1 MTTAMK
7 PATKPRPQPDHTQA
21 EHTLLLRQRN
31 LWSDALRR
39 FARNRLSMIAAF
51 FVLILIGMA
60 LFANL
65 LAPEGYDHQVYDQ
78 AWRYPSW
85 EHPLGTDPYGRELL
99 TRIIYG
105 ARVSLAIGFI
115 ANFIALLIGL
125 PFGAIAAWFG
135 GATDYGLMRFIEV
148 VNAIPDLLLGIL
160 IVTVLG
166 PGFQNVLFV
175 FIFTGWMGTA
185 RLVRGQLL
193 SLRERDYVLAA
204 RCIGASDWQIIRR
217 HLLPN
222 ALTPLILGVTMGI
235 PAAILGESGLSFLG
249 IGVQAPMP
257 SWGRMLNDYLSALQT
272 HWYLAF
278 FPGLMIAITMYAF
291 TLMGDGLQD
300 ALDPMAGK

>member
-1 MTTAMK
+1 MTSSNLTTDAK
-7 PATKPRPQPDHTQA
+7 LTSTSSLTK
-21 EHTLLLRQRN
+21 ELRQRS
-31 LWSDALRR
+31 LWVDALRR
-39 FARNRLSMIAAF
+39 FRRNRLSMVASF
-51 FVLILIGMA
+51 FVLLLILIA
-60 LFANL
+60 LFANQ
-65 LAPEGYDHQVYDQ
+65 LAPEGYDDQVYSQ
-78 AWRYPSW
+78 TWQYPAW

-105 ARVSLAIGFI
+105 ARVSLVIGFVS
-115 ANFIALLIGL
+115 NFIALLIGL
-125 PFGAIAAWFG
+125 PFGAAAAWFG
-135 GATDYGLMRFIEV
+135 GSTDYLFMRLIEII
-148 VNAIPDLLLGIL
+148 NAIPDLLLGIL

-175 FIFTGWMGTA
+175 FIFTGWMGVA
-185 RLVRGQLL
+185 RMVRGQIL

-204 RCIGASDWQIIRR
+204 RAIGTSDWQIITR

-222 ALTPLILGVTMGI
+222 TLTPIILGVTMGI

-249 IGVQAPMP
+249 IGVQPPVP

-300 ALDPMAGK
+300 ALDPTAGK

>member
-1 MTTAMK
+1 MTANQ
-7 PATKPRPQPDHTQA
+7 PAAIRVAQA
-21 EHTLLLRQRN
+21 EPVNLRQRS
-31 LWSDALRR
+31 LWIDAARR
-39 FARNRLSMIAAF
+39 FRRNRLSMIAAF
-51 FVLILIGMA
+51 FVLVLILMA
-60 LFANL
+60 LFAQV
-65 LAPEGYDHQVYDQ
+65 LAPEGYDDQVYSQ
-78 AWRYPSW
+78 AWQFPSA

-105 ARVSLAIGFI
+105 ARISLTIGFVS
-115 ANFIALLIGL
+115 NFIALLIGL
-125 PFGAIAAWFG
+125 PFGAAAAWYG
-135 GATDYGLMRFIEV
+135 GKIDYLFMRLLEII
-148 VNAIPDLLLGIL
+148 NAIPDLLLGIL
-160 IVTVLG
+160 IITVLG
-166 PGFQNVLFV
+166 PGFQNVLLV

-185 RLVRGQLL
+185 RLVRGQIL

-204 RCIGASDWQIIRR
+204 RCIGTPNWQIITR

-222 ALTPLILGVTMGI
+222 TLTPIIVGVSMGI
-235 PAAILGESGLSFLG
+235 PSAILGESGLSFLG

-300 ALDPMAGK
+300 ALDPTAGK

>member
-1 MTTAMK
+1 MTTSKLAK
-7 PATKPRPQPDHTQA
+7 ELRRTPIDSPQ
-21 EHTLLLRQRN
+21 LLRQRS
-31 LWSDALRR
+31 LWGDALRR
-39 FARNRLSMIAAF
+39 FRRNRLSMVAAF
-51 FVLILIGMA
+51 FVLLLIGIA
-60 LFANL
+60 LFAEL
-65 LAPEGYDHQVYDQ
+65 LAPEGYDKQIYSQ
-78 AWRYPSW
+78 TWQYPSW

-105 ARVSLAIGFI
+105 ARVSLVIGFVS
-115 ANFIALLIGL
+115 NFIALLIGL
-125 PFGAIAAWFG
+125 PFGAVAAWFG
-135 GATDYGLMRFIEV
+135 GSTDYLFMRLIEII
-148 VNAIPDLLLGIL
+148 NAIPDLLLGIL

-185 RLVRGQLL
+185 RLVRGQIL

-204 RCIGASDWQIIRR
+204 RSIGATNWQIITR

-222 ALTPLILGVTMGI
+222 TLTPIILGVSMGI
-235 PAAILGESGLSFLG
+235 PSAILGESGLSFLG
-249 IGVQAPMP
+249 IGVQPPTP

-300 ALDPMAGK
+300 ALDPTAGK

>member
-1 MTTAMK
+1 MTAN
-7 PATKPRPQPDHTQA
+7 PQTTVRIAQA
-21 EHTLLLRQRN
+21 EPVNLRQRS
-31 LWSDALRR
+31 LWIDAARR
-39 FARNRLSMIAAF
+39 FRRNRLSMIAAF
-51 FVLILIGMA
+51 FVLVLILMA
-60 LFANL
+60 LFAQV
-65 LAPEGYDHQVYDQ
+65 LAPEGYDDQVYSQ
-78 AWRYPSW
+78 AWQFPSA

-105 ARVSLAIGFI
+105 ARISLTIGFVS
-115 ANFIALLIGL
+115 NFIALLIGL
-125 PFGAIAAWFG
+125 PFGAAAAWYG
-135 GATDYGLMRFIEV
+135 GKIDYLFMRLLEII
-148 VNAIPDLLLGIL
+148 NAIPDLLLGIL
-160 IVTVLG
+160 IITVLG
-166 PGFQNVLFV
+166 PGFQNVLLV

-185 RLVRGQLL
+185 RLVRGQIL

-204 RCIGASDWQIIRR
+204 RCIGTPNWQIITR

-222 ALTPLILGVTMGI
+222 TLTPIIVGVSMGI
-235 PAAILGESGLSFLG
+235 PSAILGESGLSFLG

-300 ALDPMAGK
+300 ALDPTAGK

>member
-1 MTTAMK
+1 MSTTS
-7 PATKPRPQPDHTQA
+7 PAALRFDPA
-21 EHTLLLRQRN
+21 EPLNLRQRS
-31 LWSDALRR
+31 LWGDALRR
-39 FARNRLSMIAAF
+39 FRRNYLSMVAAF
-51 FVLILIGMA
+51 FVLLLI
-60 LFANL
+60 LFAL
-65 LAPEGYDHQVYDQ
+65 LAGVLAPEGYDHQVYDQ
-78 AWRYPSW
+78 AWQFPSW

-99 TRIIYG
+99 TRLIYG
-105 ARVSLAIGFI
+105 ARVSLTIGFVS
-115 ANFIALLIGL
+115 NLIALVIGV
-125 PFGAIAAWFG
+125 PFGATAAWFG
-135 GATDYGLMRFIEV
+135 GATDYLFMRLIEII
-148 VNAIPDLLLGIL
+148 NAIPDLLLGIL

-175 FIFTGWMGTA
+175 FIFTGWMGVA
-185 RLVRGQLL
+185 RMIRGQLL

-204 RCIGASDWQIIRR
+204 RAIGATNGQIIRR

-222 ALTPLILGVTMGI
+222 TLTPLILGVTMGI
-235 PAAILGESGLSFLG
+235 PGAILGESGLSFLG

-300 ALDPMAGK
+300 ALDPTAGK

>member
-1 MTTAMK
+1 MSIASQ
-7 PATKPRPQPDHTQA
+7 PFPRQA
-21 EHTLLLRQRN
+21 ERLDLRQRT
-31 LWSDALRR
+31 LWGDALRR
-39 FARNRLSMIAAF
+39 FARNRLSMVASF
-51 FVLILIGMA
+51 FVIVLILMA

-78 AWRYPSW
+78 AWKFPSA

-105 ARVSLAIGFI
+105 ARVSLTIGFVSS
-115 ANFIALLIGL
+115 FIALLIGL
-125 PFGAIAAWFG
+125 PFGAAAAWFG
-135 GATDYGLMRFIEV
+135 GTTDYLLMRVIEV

-175 FIFTGWMGTA
+175 FIFTGWMGVA
-185 RLVRGQLL
+185 RMIRGQVL
-193 SLRERDYVLAA
+193 SLRERDYALAA
-204 RCIGASDWQIIRR
+204 KAIGATDWQIIRR

-222 ALTPLILGVTMGI
+222 ALAPIILGVTMGI
-235 PAAILGESGLSFLG
+235 PSAILGESGLSFLG
-249 IGVQAPMP
+249 IGVQAPVP

-272 HWYLAF
+272 HWYLAL

-300 ALDPMAGK
+300 ALDPTAGK

>member
-1 MTTAMK
+1 MTAAPK
-7 PATKPRPQPDHTQA
+7 SLQHSGRAPVAQA
-21 EHTLLLRQRN
+21 LTLRQRN
-31 LWSDALRR
+31 LWSDALHR
-39 FARNRLSMIAAF
+39 FSRNRLSMIAAF
-51 FVLILIGMA
+51 FVLLLIGMA
-60 LFANL
+60 LFANV

-78 AWRYPSW
+78 AWQYPSW

-125 PFGAIAAWFG
+125 PFGATAAWFG
-135 GATDYGLMRFIEV
+135 GATDYIFMRFIEI

-222 ALTPLILGVTMGI
+222 TLTPLILGVTMGI

>member
-1 MTTAMK
+1 MTSSNLTTDAK
-7 PATKPRPQPDHTQA
+7 LAPSSSLSK
-21 EHTLLLRQRN
+21 ELRQRS
-31 LWSDALRR
+31 LWVDALRR
-39 FARNRLSMIAAF
+39 FRRNRLSMVASF
-51 FVLILIGMA
+51 FVLLLILIA
-60 LFANL
+60 LFANQ
-65 LAPEGYDHQVYDQ
+65 LAPEGYDDQVYSQ
-78 AWRYPSW
+78 TWQYPSW

-105 ARVSLAIGFI
+105 ARVSLVIGFVS
-115 ANFIALLIGL
+115 NFIALLIGL
-125 PFGAIAAWFG
+125 PFGAAAAWFG
-135 GATDYGLMRFIEV
+135 GSTDYLFMRLIEII
-148 VNAIPDLLLGIL
+148 NAIPDLLLGIL

-175 FIFTGWMGTA
+175 FIFTGWMGVA
-185 RLVRGQLL
+185 RLVRGQIL

-204 RCIGASDWQIIRR
+204 RAIGTSDWQIITR

-222 ALTPLILGVTMGI
+222 TLTPIILGVTMGI

-249 IGVQAPMP
+249 IGVQPPVP

-300 ALDPMAGK
+300 ALDPTAGK

>member
-1 MTTAMK
+1 MNTTH
-7 PATKPRPQPDHTQA
+7 PAALHHQPA
-21 EHTLLLRQRN
+21 EPLNLRQRS

-39 FARNRLSMIAAF
+39 FRRNRLSMVAAF
-51 FVLILIGMA
+51 FVLLLILLA
-60 LFANL
+60 FFAGV

-78 AWRYPSW
+78 AWRFPSW

-99 TRIIYG
+99 TRLLYG
-105 ARVSLAIGFI
+105 ARISLTIGFVS
-115 ANFIALLIGL
+115 NLIALLIGV
-125 PFGAIAAWFG
+125 PFGATAAWFG
-135 GATDYGLMRFIEV
+135 GATDYLFMRLVEV
-148 VNAIPDLLLGIL
+148 INAIPDLLLGIL

-175 FIFTGWMGTA
+175 FIFTGWMGVA
-185 RLVRGQLL
+185 RMIRGQLL
-193 SLRERDYVLAA
+193 SLRERDDVLAA
-204 RCIGASDWQIIRR
+204 RAIGASNRQSITR

-222 ALTPLILGVTMGI
+222 TLTPLILGVTMGI
-235 PAAILGESGLSFLG
+235 PSAILGESGLSFLG

-278 FPGLMIAITMYAF
+278 FPGLMIAVTMYAF

-300 ALDPMAGK
+300 ALDPTAGK

>member
-1 MTTAMK
+1 MTVTGKTLQRIDRTA
-7 PATKPRPQPDHTQA
+7 A
-21 EHTLLLRQRN
+21 EQELVLRQRN
-31 LWSDALRR
+31 LWSDALYR
-39 FARNRLSMIAAF
+39 FTRNRLSMVASF
-51 FVLILIGMA
+51 FVLLLIGMA
-60 LFANL
+60 LFADF
-65 LAPEGYDHQVYDQ
+65 LAPEGYDHQVYSQ
-78 AWRYPSW
+78 AWQYPSW

-115 ANFIALLIGL
+115 SNFVALLIGL
-125 PFGAIAAWFG
+125 PFGASAAWFG
-135 GATDYGLMRFIEV
+135 GATDYALMRFIEV

-222 ALTPLILGVTMGI
+222 TLAPLILGVTMGI
-235 PAAILGESGLSFLG
+235 PSAILGESGLSFLG
-249 IGVQAPMP
+249 IGVQAPIP

-278 FPGLMIAITMYAF
+278 FPGVMIAITMYAF

>member
-1 MTTAMK
+1 MSSIGDASGSLAGQSAASSRALQSA
-7 PATKPRPQPDHTQA
+7 P
-21 EHTLLLRQRN
+21 RN
-31 LWSDALRR
+31 LWRDAARR
-39 FARNRLSMIAAF
+39 FARNRLSMIALVMVI
-51 FVLILIGMA
+51 VLIFMA
-60 LFANL
+60 LFAGV
-65 LAPEGYDHQVYDQ
+65 LAPEGYDYQVLDQ
-78 AWRYPSW
+78 AWQYPSW
-85 EHPLGTDPYGRELL
+85 AHPMGTDPFGRDVL

-115 ANFIALLIGL
+115 SNFVALLIGL
-125 PFGAIAAWFG
+125 PFGASAAWFG
-135 GATDYGLMRFIEV
+135 GATDYALMRFIEV

-222 ALTPLILGVTMGI
+222 TLAPLILGVTMGI
-235 PAAILGESGLSFLG
+235 PSAILGESGLSFLG
-249 IGVQAPMP
+249 IGVQAPIP

-278 FPGLMIAITMYAF
+278 FPGVMIAITMYAF